1 MNRNY
6 LAGLLVGTLGGV
18 SAANAANSAENPPH
32 ALHLQPTT
40 VTATREAQKISEI
53 PASVVRSDGKE
64 IAEQRPRHPSELLNR
79 MPGVRLS
86 HLSGEGHSTSI
97 RQPLTTAPVYLF
109 LEDGIPTR
117 STGFFNHNAL
127 YEINVPQAA
136 GIEVNKGPGSAL
148 YGSDAIG
155 GIVNVLTPEP
165 PPEAEYG
172 LSSEIGGYGWKR
184 LLLDAGD
191 SNERDGFRA
200 SLNLTRMDG
209 WQHAAGYD
217 RQSALLRW
225 DRQQS
230 DYLRVKTVL
239 SYSQIDQAHVGSL
252 NQRQYRDDPQHNNI
266 PFSGRQVE
274 ALRISSAFEHESGN
288 NLLSFTPYFRDNSMD
303 IVPSWSVSYDPSE
316 YTTANRSFGFL
327 SKYRLDFEPLRTR
340 LILGLDYDYSPGSRQ
355 EDSLALTRTSN
366 AHGATD
372 YRLNQAVA
380 PVRIYDY
387 DVTFQSIS
395 PYLHG
400 ELSPSDK
407 LRLTA
412 GLRYDQMEYDYRN
425 RFNNG
430 QASASQGVPGAFPG
444 NGWYGHAGDSRVR
457 YRHLSP
463 KLGATYA
470 FTPSLSAFV
479 AYSNAFRAPSE
490 SQVFRG
496 SRESNATRAQAA
508 AEALLDLKPV
518 LVDSYEIGLR
528 GYGKRLDYQVSLYQM
543 TKKDDILSYQDPLTN
558 QRRAVNAGETL
569 HRGIELGLGVQLS
582 DAWRLD
588 NSMSYAKHSYEQWS
602 VSETLDYSGKEMEAA
617 PRLTSNSRL
626 NYAPAAFNGGRLE
639 LEWQHLGSYWRDAD
653 NTSKYGGHDLLHLR
667 GNYLFDE
674 HTEVFAS
681 LSNLLDKQYAETSGL
696 DNSGPTYSPGL
707 PRNLTV
713 GVQLRW

>member
-1 MNRNY
+1 MNSKY
-6 LAGLLVGTLGGV
+6 LAGLLAGIVGG
-18 SAANAANSAENPPH
+18 ANATDGQPH
-32 ALHLQPTT
+32 ALHLEPTT
-40 VTATREAQKISEI
+40 ITATREAQKLSEI
-53 PASVVRSDGKE
+53 PASVVRSEGHE
-64 IAEQRPRHPSELLNR
+64 IAQLRPRHPSEVLNR

-86 HLSGEGHSTSI
+86 NLSGEGHSTAI

-127 YEINVPQAA
+127 YEINVPQS
-136 GIEVNKGPGSAL
+136 GGVEVSKGPGSAL

-165 PPEAEYG
+165 PPQAEFG
-172 LSSEIGGYGWKR
+172 LSSEIGSYGWKR

-209 WQHAAGYD
+209 WQEHAGYD

-230 DYLRVKTVL
+230 DALRVKTVL

-252 NQRQYRDDPQHNNI
+252 NQAEYRHDERHNNI
-266 PFSGRQVE
+266 PFSTRQVE
-274 ALRISSAFEHESGN
+274 ALRLSSAFDYELDANS
-288 NLLSFTPYFRDNSMD
+288 LLSFTPYLRDNSMD
-303 IVPSWSVSYDPSE
+303 IIPSWSVSYDPSE

-327 SKYRLDFEPLRTR
+327 SKYRVDFEPLRTR
-340 LILGLDYDYSPGSRQ
+340 LIVGLDYDYSPGSRE
-355 EDSLALTRTSN
+355 EDSIALTRTSN

-372 YRLNQAVA
+372 YQLNQAVA

-412 GLRYDQMEYDYRN
+412 GLRYDQMQYDYDN
-425 RFNNG
+425 RFNGG
-430 QASASQGVPGAFPG
+430 QAGASQGVSGAFPG
-444 NGWYGHAGDSRVR
+444 NGWYGHAGDDKVR
-457 YRHLSP
+457 YQHLSP

-470 FTPSLSAFV
+470 FTPALSAFV

-496 SRESNATRAQAA
+496 SRESNALRAQAA
-508 AEALLDLKPV
+508 ADALLDLKPV
-518 LVDSYEIGLR
+518 LVDNYEIGLR
-528 GYGKRLDYQVSLYQM
+528 GYGKRLDYQVSLYHM
-543 TKKDDILSYQDPLTN
+543 TKKDDILSFQDPLTN

-569 HRGIELGLGVQLS
+569 HRGIELGLGVQLA

-588 NSMSYAKHSYEQWS
+588 NSLSYAKHSYEKWS
-602 VSETLDYSGKEMEAA
+602 VSDSLDYSGKEMEAA
-617 PRLTSNSRL
+617 PRVIGNSRL
-626 NYAPAAFNGGRLE
+626 NYAPAAFNGGRVE
-639 LEWQHLGSYWRDAD
+639 LEWQHLGSYWRDAA
-653 NTSKYGGHDLLHLR
+653 NTSKYGGHNLLHLR

-674 HTEVFAS
+674 QTEVFAS
-681 LSNLLDKQYAETSGL
+681 LSNLLDKRYAETSGL
-696 DNSGPTYSPGL
+696 DNSGPTYNAGL